1 MHLVRGGD
9 EWRTIMY
16 KVMLD
21 ISWTAEKLLCFQF
34 FLNNSYIYTCF
45 FLICVPLIATPGCGP
60 ARGPPP
66 TPTVTLF
73 FHLADQTRLSARARC
88 TAVCQHMQ
96 SEAVF
101 SAARVGPAQTRI
113 AWLRTVS
120 STRVLPGSDR
130 EQNNNINSSVTS
142 SAHSQYF
149 PRPFHWKSSSRRKLV
164 IIVWTYGYVKLPFV
178 TIFDVLQAL
187 HGWSLCVNG
196 TYFTRFK
203 LEFRIFLKK
212 ICSYY
217 CISCKKLLRE
227 LFVICLVALCW
238 LFMDAVT
245 SFTEGRES
253 YNTN

>member
-1 MHLVRGGD
+1 MFS
-9 EWRTIMY
+9 I
-16 KVMLD
+16 
-21 ISWTAEKLLCFQF
+21 

-45 FLICVPLIATPGCGP
+45 FLICVALIATPGCGP

-164 IIVWTYGYVKLPFV
+164 IIVWTYGYIKWPFV

-203 LEFRIFLKK
+203 LEFHIFFKKYVRITV
-212 ICSYY
+212 
-217 CISCKKLLRE
+217 LLVRNFCVNC
-227 LFVICLVALCW
+227 LWFV
-238 LFMDAVT
+238 
-245 SFTEGRES
+245 
-253 YNTN
+253 